1 MKHALLIRY
10 LILAGVVHVSL
21 TIAIFLIGH
30 FQLLP
35 NTFDENGTGLTFA
48 IDGATYQRVVSDL
61 AVVMQTNGAGAWI
74 NTKAPFHSRLH
85 SLSFAT
91 FGRLLG
97 HNILGAE
104 PLNLVFYLAI
114 LSCIYFLG
122 REVFNARAGFLA
134 ATIVALWPS
143 FLLHSTQLIRDPMA
157 IACFLALVLVLT
169 LLLSRE
175 FAWRGSIALGVSGA
189 LIATMFWLVRANMWN
204 VLLVAIALTL
214 VLLISRMVYQRRI
227 MIGNTIA
234 WLVIVAAVLTVPARL
249 ESTSLYGVK
258 PTVTPLAIPSNSQT
272 ASRDSTWTRV
282 LNQFKGRRSGFRS
295 YTSQASNI
303 DPDVQFHRPVDIV
316 KFIPRALVI
325 GFFAP
330 FPKMWVE
337 SGSFGRAGRLL
348 SGAETLVMY
357 FLYLAAGFCLW
368 QERRNLKMW
377 FVFLIAA
384 AGLLA
389 LGLIVVN
396 AGALFRLRYVFWMML
411 IVIASRYLTVLRTNA
426 TKSRM
431 SSSDVSNDAIN
442 RTSEMSSFQT

>member
-1 MKHALLIRY
+1 MKHAILIRY
-10 LILAGVVHVSL
+10 LILAGVVHVAVA
-21 TIAIFLIGH
+21 TAIFITGH

-48 IDGATYQRVVSDL
+48 IDGATYQRVASDL
-61 AVVMQTNGAGAWI
+61 ADVLQTNGPGAWL

-91 FGRLLG
+91 FGRFLG

-104 PLNLVFYLAI
+104 PLNLIFYLAI

-122 REVFNARAGFLA
+122 REVFNERAAFVA

-157 IACFLALVLVLT
+157 ILCFLALIVVLT

-189 LIATMFWLVRANMWN
+189 LIATLFWLVRANMWN
-204 VLLVAIALTL
+204 VLLVAIALTF
-214 VLLISRMVYQRRI
+214 VLLVSRMVHRRRLI
-227 MIGNTIA
+227 IGNTLA

-249 ESTSLYGVK
+249 ESTSLEGVK
-258 PTVTPLAIPSNSQT
+258 PPVTPLAISSASQ
-272 ASRDSTWTRV
+272 SSEREGTWNGV
-282 LNQFKGRRSGFRS
+282 LNQFKQRRAGFRS

-303 DPDVQFHRPVDIV
+303 DRDVQFHSPGDIV

-357 FLYLAAGFCLW
+357 FLYLAVGFCLW
-368 QERRNLKMW
+368 QERRNLRMW

-384 AGLLA
+384 VGLLA

-396 AGALFRLRYVFWMML
+396 AGALFRLRYVFWMLL
-411 IVIASRYLTVLRTNA
+411 IVIGSRRLLPQKGT
-426 TKSRM
+426 
-431 SSSDVSNDAIN
+431 
-442 RTSEMSSFQT
+442 